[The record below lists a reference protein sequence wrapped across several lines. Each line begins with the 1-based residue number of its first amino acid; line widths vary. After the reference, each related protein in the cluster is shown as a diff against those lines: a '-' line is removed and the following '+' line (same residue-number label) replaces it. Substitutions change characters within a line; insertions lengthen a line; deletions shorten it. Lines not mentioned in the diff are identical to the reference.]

1 MVSTEEGEK
10 IMRQRVLA
18 MAVAAVLAAG
28 SVHAAPR
35 EDVTVSADWLKGHL
49 KDPDLVLLHVGEEA
63 EYKTGHIPGA
73 RFVRQTD
80 LAVDAGGR
88 SLQMPS
94 AEDLR
99 VKLQALGV
107 TDRSRVVVYF
117 GSDWVSPA
125 TRVLFTLQSAGLG
138 ARADLLDG
146 GLKAWRRAGGVVSAQ
161 AAAAVRPG
169 PLAPIQLR
177 PTVVDADYVR
187 ANAGKPGYALID
199 ARAQVFYDGLM
210 PSGAHGHM
218 KRGHIPGARSLP
230 FTSITNDDLTV
241 KRPDDLLALFQKAG
255 VRPGDKAIVYCHI
268 GQQGTA
274 VLLAARAAGVE
285 AVLYDGSFE
294 DWSLRDLPVER

>member
-1 MVSTEEGEK
+1 
-10 IMRQRVLA
+10 MRQRVLA
-18 MAVAAVLAAG
+18 MAVAAALMAG
-28 SVHAAPR
+28 GALAAPR
-35 EDVTVSADWLKGHL
+35 EEVTVSADWLKAHL
-49 KDPDLVLLHVGEEA
+49 KDPDLMLLHVGEEDA
-63 EYKTGHIPGA
+63 YKAGHIPGA

-88 SLQMPS
+88 SLQLPS
-94 AEDLR
+94 AEVLR
-99 VKLQALGV
+99 VKLQALGI
-107 TDRSRVVVYF
+107 TERSRVVVYF
-117 GSDWVSPA
+117 GGDWVSPA

-146 GLKAWRRAGGVVSAQ
+146 GMRTWKRAGGTVTTEAVP
-161 AAAAVRPG
+161 AAKPG
-169 PLAPIQLR
+169 PLAPFQLR

-199 ARAQVFYDGLM
+199 ARAKMFYDGLM
-210 PSGAHGHM
+210 PAGAHGHM

-241 KRPDDLLALFQKAG
+241 KRPDDLLALFQKTG

-274 VLLAARAAGVE
+274 VMLAARAAGVE

>member
-1 MVSTEEGEK
+1 
-10 IMRQRVLA
+10 MRLRVLA
-18 MAVAAVLAAG
+18 TAVAAVLMAGGAQAAR
-28 SVHAAPR
+28 R
-35 EDVTVSADWLKGHL
+35 EAVTVSTDWLKSHV
-49 KDPDLVLLHVGEEA
+49 KDPDLVLLHVGDESG
-63 EYKTGHIPGA
+63 YKAGHIPGA

-80 LAVDAGGR
+80 LAVETGGR

-99 VKLQALGV
+99 ARLRALGV
-107 TDRSRVVVYF
+107 SDQSRVVVYF
-117 GSDWVSPA
+117 GDDWVSPA

-138 ARADLLDG
+138 ERADLLDG
-146 GLKAWRRAGGVVSAQ
+146 GLRKWRRGGGAVTTE
-161 AAAAVRPG
+161 AAPAAKPG
-169 PLAPIQLR
+169 ALAAFALR

-210 PSGAHGHM
+210 PAGAHGHLR
-218 KRGHIPGARSLP
+218 RGHIPGARSLP

-241 KRPDDLLALFQKAG
+241 KQPDALLALFEKAG
-255 VRPGDKAIVYCHI
+255 VKPGDKAIVYCHI

>member
-1 MVSTEEGEK
+1 
-10 IMRQRVLA
+10 MRQRVLA
-18 MAVAAVLAAG
+18 TAVAAVLMAG
-28 SVHAAPR
+28 GAQAAPR
-35 EDVTVSADWLKGHL
+35 EEVTVSADWLKAHL
-49 KDPDLVLLHVGEEA
+49 KDPDLVLLHVGEA
-63 EYKTGHIPGA
+63 DEYKAGHIPGA
-73 RFVRQTD
+73 RFVRQSD

-99 VKLQALGV
+99 ERLRALGV
-107 TDRSRVVVYF
+107 TDRSKVVVYF
-117 GSDWVSPA
+117 GNDWVSPA

-146 GLKAWRRAGGVVSAQ
+146 GMKTWKRAGGAVTTE
-161 AAAAVRPG
+161 AAPAAKPG

-187 ANAGKPGYALID
+187 ANAGKPGFALID

-218 KRGHIPGARSLP
+218 KRGHIPGARNLA
-230 FTSITNDDLTV
+230 FTGITNDDLTV
-241 KRPDDLLALFQKAG
+241 KRPDELLALFQKAG
-255 VRPGDKAIVYCHI
+255 VKPGDKAIVYCHI

-274 VLLAARAAGVE
+274 VVLAARAAGVE

-294 DWSLRDLPVER
+294 DWTLRDLPVER

>member
-1 MVSTEEGEK
+1 
-10 IMRQRVLA
+10 MRQRIL
-18 MAVAAVLAAG
+18 VAALTTVLMAG
-28 SVHAAPR
+28 GVQAAPR
-35 EDVTVSADWLKGHL
+35 EEVTVSAEWLKGHL
-49 KDPDLVLLHVGEEA
+49 KDPDLVLLHVGDA
-63 EYKTGHIPGA
+63 DDYKADHIPGA
-73 RFVRQTD
+73 RFVRQMD

-99 VKLQALGV
+99 ARLQALGV
-107 TDRSRVVVYF
+107 ADRSRVVVYF

-146 GLKAWRRAGGVVSAQ
+146 GMKSWRRAGGAVTTEASP
-161 AAAAVRPG
+161 AAKPG
-169 PLAPIQLR
+169 ALAPIQLR
-177 PTVVDADYVR
+177 PTVVDAGYVR

-199 ARAQVFYDGLM
+199 ARAKVFYDGLM

-241 KRPDDLLALFQKAG
+241 KRPDDLSVLFQKAG
-255 VRPGDKAIVYCHI
+255 VKPGDKAIVYCHI

-274 VLLAARAAGVE
+274 VLLAARAAGVD

-294 DWSLRDLPVER
+294 DWTLRDLPVER

>member
-1 MVSTEEGEK
+1 
-10 IMRQRVLA
+10 
-18 MAVAAVLAAG
+18 MAVAAVLMASGAQ
-28 SVHAAPR
+28 AAPR
-35 EDVTVSADWLKGHL
+35 ETVTVSADWLKSHL
-49 KDPDLVLLHVGEEA
+49 KDPDLVLLHVGDA
-63 EYKTGHIPGA
+63 DEYKAGHIPGA
-73 RFVRQTD
+73 RFVRQSD
-80 LAVDAGGR
+80 FAVDADGR

-94 AEDLR
+94 AEVLR
-99 VKLQALGV
+99 ARLQALGV
-107 TDRSRVVVYF
+107 TDRSKVVVYF

-146 GLKAWRRAGGVVSAQ
+146 GLRGWRREGGAVTTEKVP
-161 AAAAVRPG
+161 AARPG
-169 PLAPIQLR
+169 PLAAFQLR

-187 ANAGKPGYALID
+187 ANVGKPGYALID

-255 VRPGDKAIVYCHI
+255 VKPGDKAIVYCHI

-274 VLLAARAAGVE
+274 VMLAARAAGVE

-294 DWSLRDLPVER
+294 DWSLRDLPVEK

>member
-1 MVSTEEGEK
+1 
-10 IMRQRVLA
+10 MRLRVLA
-18 MAVAAVLAAG
+18 TAMAAVLMASEAA
-28 SVHAAPR
+28 AAPR
-35 EDVTVSADWLKGHL
+35 EAVTVSTDWLRVHA
-49 KDPDLVLLHVGEEA
+49 KDADLVLLHVGEESG
-63 EYKTGHIPGA
+63 YKAGHIPGA

-99 VKLQALGV
+99 ARLRALGV
-107 TDRSRVVVYF
+107 TDASRVVVYF
-117 GSDWVSPA
+117 GDDWVSPA

-138 ARADLLDG
+138 ERADLLDG
-146 GLKAWRRAGGVVSAQ
+146 GLRKWRREGGAVTSEATP
-161 AAAAVRPG
+161 AARPG
-169 PLAPIQLR
+169 ALAAFALR

-187 ANAGKPGYALID
+187 AIAGKPGYVLID

-218 KRGHIPGARSLP
+218 RRGHIPGARSLS
-230 FTSITNDDLTV
+230 FTSVTNDDLTV
-241 KRPDDLLALFQKAG
+241 KRPDDLMVLFQKAG
-255 VRPGDKAIVYCHI
+255 VKPGDKAVVYCHI

-274 VLLAARAAGVE
+274 VMLAARAAGVE

>member
-1 MVSTEEGEK
+1 
-10 IMRQRVLA
+10 MRQRVLA
-18 MAVAAVLAAG
+18 VAVAAMLMAG
-28 SVHAAPR
+28 GVEAAPR
-35 EDVTVSADWLKGHL
+35 EEVTVSSEWLKGHL
-49 KDPDLVLLHVGEEA
+49 KDPDLVLLHVGDA
-63 EYKTGHIPGA
+63 DEYKAGHIPGA
-73 RFVRQTD
+73 RLVRQMD

-99 VKLQALGV
+99 SKLRTLGV

-117 GSDWVSPA
+117 GNDWVSPA

-146 GLKAWRRAGGVVSAQ
+146 GMKTWRRTGGAVTNEVV
-161 AAAAVRPG
+161 AAAKPG

-187 ANAGKPGYALID
+187 ANAGKPGYAVID

-241 KRPDDLLALFQKAG
+241 KRPEDLLALFQKAG
-255 VRPGDKAIVYCHI
+255 VKPGDRAIVYCHI

-294 DWSLRDLPVER
+294 DWTLRDLPVER